1 MLNTSSPVFL
11 RRVLLLDA
19 ATCIATGALLA
30 LGAGFLSGLFALP
43 EVLLREAG
51 IALFPVAAFIAFTAT
66 RSQLSPAMVWLVIAG
81 NILWVAGSVGLLVS
95 GRVSPSGFGQAFVIA
110 QAVAVAALAEL
121 EYFGLRKSATQL
133 PA

>member
-1 MLNTSSPVFL
+1 MLNTPSPVFL
-11 RRVLLLDA
+11 RRVLMLDA
-19 ATCIATGALLA
+19 ATCIVTGGLLA

-81 NILWVAGSVGLLVS
+81 NILWVAGSVGLLLS
-95 GRVSPSGFGQAFVIA
+95 GAVSPTGLGQAFVIGQA
-110 QAVAVAALAEL
+110 IAVAILAEL
-121 EYFGLRKSATQL
+121 EFFGLRKSA
-133 PA
+133 PPVAA